1 MGEREPV
8 ELWKGIVG
16 TALSGGLLLILTPFC
31 FILTFY
37 INDSPLWLTVT
48 ILICAFVCFFTL
60 IISLHNLASAIQYRK
75 AQRTERN
82 KTAKNKKT
90 DNVDK
95 FEEIRKYKELLDEG
109 IITLEEFDAKKK
121 ELLD

>member
-1 MGEREPV
+1 MEKREPV

-31 FILTFY
+31 FILTFT

-48 ILICAFVCFFTL
+48 ILICAFVCFFSL
-60 IISLHNLASAIQYRK
+60 IISLNNLGSAVRYRK
-75 AQRTERN
+75 AHKVERN
-82 KTAKNKKT
+82 KTSETN
-90 DNVDK
+90 NSIGVDK
-95 FEEIRKYKELLDEG
+95 FDEISKYKELLDEG
-109 IITLEEFDAKKK
+109 IISQEEFDKKKK